1 MLYMRITISGKNF
14 NISEK
19 VEDRLTRKL
28 NKLDRYFG
36 SEVEAQARLSLERN
50 SRNICEITIPIE
62 GGIVRAEEEAE
73 DMFKAI
79 DRCLEKLERQIRK
92 YRTRLEK
99 RLKDGAFVEAPEYF
113 DEAEDDE
120 ADAMRL
126 VRTKTFPVRPMA
138 VEDAIAQMRLL
149 GHTFFVFM
157 NIDTE
162 SVCVVYVR
170 HDGNYG
176 LLQPEYA

>member
-1 MLYMRITISGKNF
+1 MRITISGKNF
-14 NISEK
+14 NISDK

-62 GGIVRAEEEAE
+62 GGIVRAEEVAE
-73 DMFKAI
+73 DMFKAM
-79 DRCLEKLERQIRK
+79 DRCIEKLERQIRK

-99 RLKDGAFVEAPEYF
+99 RLKEGAFVEAPEYF
-113 DEAEDDE
+113 TESTEDEEE
-120 ADAMRL
+120 TRQL
-126 VRTKTFPVRPMA
+126 VRTKTFPIRPMA
-138 VEDAIAQMRLL
+138 VEDAITQMKLL
-149 GHTFFVFM
+149 GHSFFVFM

-162 SVCVVYVR
+162 SICVVYVR

>member
-1 MLYMRITISGKNF
+1 MRITMSGKNF

-19 VEDRLTRKL
+19 VSGRLERKL
-28 NKLDRYFG
+28 NKLDRYFAA
-36 SEVEAQARLSLERN
+36 EVDAQVRLALEKN
-50 SRNICEITIPIE
+50 DRNICEITIPIE
-62 GGIVRAEEEAE
+62 DGIVRAEESAE

-79 DRCLEKLERQIRK
+79 DRCIEKLERQIRK
-92 YRTRLEK
+92 YRTKLEK
-99 RLKDGAFVEAPEYF
+99 RLKADAFVAAPEYF
-113 DEAEDDE
+113 TETPEEEEPDTKQ
-120 ADAMRL
+120 L

-138 VEDAIAQMRLL
+138 VEDAIAQMQLL
-149 GHTFFVFM
+149 GHTFFVFK
-157 NIDTE
+157 NIDTD

>member
-1 MLYMRITISGKNF
+1 MRITISGKNF
-14 NISEK
+14 NISDK

-62 GGIVRAEEEAE
+62 GGIVRAEEVAE
-73 DMFKAI
+73 DMFKAM
-79 DRCLEKLERQIRK
+79 DRCIEKLERQIRK

-99 RLKDGAFVEAPEYF
+99 RLKEGAFVEAPEYF
-113 DEAEDDE
+113 TESTEDEEE
-120 ADAMRL
+120 TRQL
-126 VRTKTFPVRPMA
+126 VRTKTFPIRPMA
-138 VEDAIAQMRLL
+138 VEDAITQMQLL
-149 GHTFFVFM
+149 GHSFFVFM

-162 SVCVVYVR
+162 SICVVDVR

>member
-1 MLYMRITISGKNF
+1 MRITISGKNF
-14 NISEK
+14 AIKES
-19 VEDRLTRKL
+19 VAARLERKL

-36 SEVEAQARLSLERN
+36 SEIEAQARLSIERGN
-50 SRNICEITIPIE
+50 CNICEITIPIE

-92 YRTRLEK
+92 YRTKLEK
-99 RLKDGAFVEAPEYF
+99 RIKSKAGAFTEAPEYF
-113 DEAEDDE
+113 EPDGEDAEDPL
-120 ADAMRL
+120 RL

-138 VEDAIAQMRLL
+138 VEDAIAQMQLL

-157 NIDTE
+157 NQDTD

>member
-1 MLYMRITISGKNF
+1 MRITISGKNF
-14 NISEK
+14 NVSEK
-19 VEDRLTRKL
+19 VEERLTRKL
-28 NKLDRYFG
+28 NKMDRYFG
-36 SEVEAQARLSLERN
+36 SEVDAQARLSLEKNN
-50 SRNICEITIPIE
+50 SNICEVTIPIE
-62 GGIVRAEEEAE
+62 GGIVRAEESAE

-92 YRTRLEK
+92 YRTKLEK
-99 RLKDGAFVEAPEYF
+99 RLKDGAFATAPEYF
-113 DEAEDDE
+113 TETEGDEESDE
-120 ADAMRL
+120 KEL

-138 VEDAIAQMRLL
+138 VEDAIAQMQLL
-149 GHTFFVFM
+149 GHSFFVFK
-157 NIDTE
+157 NLDTD

>member
-1 MLYMRITISGKNF
+1 MRITISGKNF
-14 NISEK
+14 NISDK

-28 NKLDRYFG
+28 TKLDRYFG
-36 SEVEAQARLSLERN
+36 SEVEAQARLALERN
-50 SRNICEITIPIE
+50 NRNICEITIPLE
-62 GGIVRAEEEAE
+62 GGIVRAEEDAE

-99 RLKDGAFVEAPEYF
+99 RLKAGAFVEAPEYF
-113 DEAEDDE
+113 TETDADEEEE
-120 ADAMRL
+120 ARRL
-126 VRTKTFPVRPMA
+126 VRTKTFPIRPMA
-138 VEDAIAQMRLL
+138 VEDAIAQMQLL
-149 GHTFFVFM
+149 GHNFFVFM

-162 SVCVVYVR
+162 SICVVYVR

>member
-1 MLYMRITISGKNF
+1 MRITVSGKNF

-36 SEVEAQARLSLERN
+36 SEVEAHARLAFERN

-62 GGIVRAEEEAE
+62 DGIVRAEEVAE

-99 RLKDGAFVEAPEYF
+99 RLKEGAFTEAPEYF
-113 DEAEDDE
+113 TETE
-120 ADAMRL
+120 ADGEEDEKQL
-126 VRTKTFPVRPMA
+126 VRTKTFPMRPMA

-149 GHTFFVFM
+149 GHNFFVFM

-162 SVCVVYVR
+162 SICVVYVR

>member
-1 MLYMRITISGKNF
+1 MRITISGKNF
-14 NISEK
+14 NISDK

-62 GGIVRAEEEAE
+62 GGIVRAEEVAE
-73 DMFKAI
+73 DMFKAM
-79 DRCLEKLERQIRK
+79 DRCIEKLERQIRK

-99 RLKDGAFVEAPEYF
+99 RLKEGAFVEAPEYF
-113 DEAEDDE
+113 TESTEDEEETRQLA
-120 ADAMRL
+120 
-126 VRTKTFPVRPMA
+126 RTKTFPIRPMA
-138 VEDAIAQMRLL
+138 VEDAITQMQLL
-149 GHTFFVFM
+149 GHSFFVFM

-162 SVCVVYVR
+162 SICVVYVR

>member
-1 MLYMRITISGKNF
+1 MRITMSGKNF

-19 VEDRLTRKL
+19 VSGRLERKL
-28 NKLDRYFG
+28 NKLDRYFAA
-36 SEVEAQARLSLERN
+36 EVDAQVRLALEKN
-50 SRNICEITIPIE
+50 DRNICEITIPIE
-62 GGIVRAEEEAE
+62 DGIVRAEESAE

-79 DRCLEKLERQIRK
+79 DRCIEKLERQIRK
-92 YRTRLEK
+92 YRTKLEK
-99 RLKDGAFVEAPEYF
+99 RLKADAFVAAPEYF
-113 DEAEDDE
+113 TETAEEEEPDDKQ
-120 ADAMRL
+120 L

-138 VEDAIAQMRLL
+138 VEDAIAQMQLL
-149 GHTFFVFM
+149 GHTFFVFK
-157 NIDTE
+157 NIDTD

>member
-1 MLYMRITISGKNF
+1 MRITISGKNF
-14 NISEK
+14 NISDK

-62 GGIVRAEEEAE
+62 GGIVRAEEVAE
-73 DMFKAI
+73 DMFKAM
-79 DRCLEKLERQIRK
+79 DRCIEKLERQIRK
-92 YRTRLEK
+92 YRTRLK
-99 RLKDGAFVEAPEYF
+99 KQLKEGAFVEAPEYF
-113 DEAEDDE
+113 TESTEDEEE
-120 ADAMRL
+120 TRQL
-126 VRTKTFPVRPMA
+126 VRTKTFPIRPMA
-138 VEDAIAQMRLL
+138 VEDAITQMQLL
-149 GHTFFVFM
+149 GHSFFVFM

-162 SVCVVYVR
+162 SICVVYVR

>member
-1 MLYMRITISGKNF
+1 MRITISGKNF
-14 NISEK
+14 NVSEK
-19 VEDRLTRKL
+19 VEERLTRKL
-28 NKLDRYFG
+28 NKMDRYFG
-36 SEVEAQARLSLERN
+36 SEVEAQARLSLEKN
-50 SRNICEITIPIE
+50 NRNICEVTIPIE
-62 GGIVRAEEEAE
+62 GGIVRAEESAE

-92 YRTRLEK
+92 YRTKLEK
-99 RLKDGAFVEAPEYF
+99 RLKDGAFAAAPEYF
-113 DEAEDDE
+113 TETEGDEESDE
-120 ADAMRL
+120 KEL

-138 VEDAIAQMRLL
+138 VEDAIAQMQLL
-149 GHTFFVFM
+149 GHSFFVFK
-157 NIDTE
+157 NLDTD

>member
-1 MLYMRITISGKNF
+1 MRITISGKNF
-14 NISEK
+14 NISDK

-62 GGIVRAEEEAE
+62 GGIVRAEEVAE
-73 DMFKAI
+73 DMFKAM
-79 DRCLEKLERQIRK
+79 DRCIEKLERQIRK

-99 RLKDGAFVEAPEYF
+99 RLKEGAFVEAPEYF
-113 DEAEDDE
+113 TESTEE
-120 ADAMRL
+120 EEETRQL
-126 VRTKTFPVRPMA
+126 VRTKTFPIRPMA
-138 VEDAIAQMRLL
+138 VEDAITQMKLL
-149 GHTFFVFM
+149 GHSFFVFM

-162 SVCVVYVR
+162 SICVVYVR